1 MNLKVLWLYAKDMNI
16 YGDYGNILALKKQME
31 LRGISF
37 EIIEYNP
44 GDVFPEDV
52 DIVIGG
58 GGQDSGQG
66 QIQDDLL
73 KIAPK

>member
-37 EIIEYNP
+37 EIIEYNT
-44 GDVFPEDV
+44 
-52 DIVIGG
+52 
-58 GGQDSGQG
+58 
-66 QIQDDLL
+66 
-73 KIAPK
+73 